1 MQGFQVPLI
10 AGVLVAVTGVSTGA
24 PNPTALALANA
35 QAQEYTLK
43 LQIIAKSV
51 GHKCNV
57 GDDRHDALVRK
68 HRAATRMRTRTAR
81 VHNVTHERHVAPIG
95 CRCDAYDGDP
105 TNACGSDYNEYA
117 DYCPTTA
124 ELIAEET
131 CAYGGGGVS

>member
-10 AGVLVAVTGVSTGA
+10 AGVIIAVTVVSAGA
-24 PNPTALALANA
+24 PTPTALALANA

-43 LQIIAKSV
+43 QNIIAKSLASL

-57 GDDRHDALVRK
+57 GDVRHEALVRK

-81 VHNVTHERHVAPIG
+81 VHNATHERHVAPIG
-95 CRCDAYDGDP
+95 CRCDAYGGA
-105 TNACGSDYNEYA
+105 TNACGSDYDEYA

-131 CAYGGGGVS
+131 CE